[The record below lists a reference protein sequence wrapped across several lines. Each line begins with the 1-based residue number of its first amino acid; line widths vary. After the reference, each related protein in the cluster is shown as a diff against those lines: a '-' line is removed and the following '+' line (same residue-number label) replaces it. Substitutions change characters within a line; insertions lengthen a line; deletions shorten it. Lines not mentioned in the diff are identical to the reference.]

1 MKATTKNSI
10 VDHVV
15 LSIDGMQLTPSPVG
29 LKSFNQFDG
38 PGFHKL
44 EFQEHDTSF
53 CKIFKCNIEV
63 DASRVLQIEVQ
74 HPTYCFFIPFY
85 GGVTYSY
92 LGEVHQTWNYH
103 FNLFRIP
110 CDYFTLQL
118 DANRPFE
125 FVAIIFS
132 HQDLVD
138 LASLS
143 YQEVNYKLKNFYHA
157 SSDENVFPLYP
168 WFVPASPELVITLH
182 QLLNSTT
189 HLSHQKSNEL
199 VIEVF
204 KLMTFSLGESIPKL
218 PKPLMSGE
226 ATEIHKLV
234 EEVINILDHPFTDL
248 ILDNSVREVIQKAE
262 EGATD
267 IARTFRQL
275 FGNSPQHFQTAVK
288 MIRAKELIFDSEW
301 PAENVAN
308 FLGYKSKRTFMN
320 AFIGYFGKGS
330 WKRFRRQSKL
340 RA

>member
-29 LKSFNQFDG
+29 QKSFHQFAG

-44 EFQEHDTSF
+44 EFQELDTSF

-63 DASRVLQIEVQ
+63 DASQVLQIEVQ
-74 HPTYCFFIPFY
+74 HATYCFFIPFN

-103 FNLFRIP
+103 FNLFKIP

-132 HQDLVD
+132 HQDLID

-143 YQEVNYKLKNFYHA
+143 YQEANYKLKTFYHA

-168 WFVPASPELVITLH
+168 WFVPASPDLLITLH

-189 HLSHQKSNEL
+189 HLSPQKPNEL

-204 KLMTFSLGESIPKL
+204 KLMTFPLSESIPKL

-234 EEVINILDHPFTDL
+234 KELINILDHPFTDQAP
-248 ILDNSVREVIQKAE
+248 DNAAREAIRKAE
-262 EGATD
+262 EGAAD
-267 IARTFRQL
+267 IARIFRQL
-275 FGNSPQHFQTAVK
+275 FGNSTQNFLTAVK
-288 MIRAKELIFDSEW
+288 MIRAKELIFDSEC
-301 PAENVAN
+301 PSENVAA

-320 AFIGYFGKGS
+320 AFIGYFGRGS
-330 WKRFRRQSKL
+330 WKRFKRQSKL
-340 RA
+340 HV